1 MSGVLQILVSTPARR
16 RSLAL
21 AALAGTCLLA
31 ACGQKGPLY
40 IPTGEEA
47 AGRRTLPQTL
57 SPRTTVMPQRGAAPV
72 GTPPAATSPPPA
84 SRTPGAA
91 ADAEDIPT
99 PPRGTASPTRQP

>member
-16 RSLAL
+16 RPLAL

-57 SPRTTVMPQRGAAPV
+57 SPRTVVTPQRGTAP
-72 GTPPAATSPPPA
+72 GSTPPAATSPPPA
-84 SRTPGAA
+84 SQPPGVA
-91 ADAEDIPT
+91 ADAEDTPT
-99 PPRGTASPTRQP
+99 PASGTASPTRQP